1 MKGFISVFT
10 MAVILTVGLTAC
22 NSAKSPSTTKDEP
35 KDDGWISL
43 FDGKTLNGWHSFNSD
58 SVTGWIVS
66 DGCLTGLGEGSDL
79 SGDIVTNGQY
89 KDFEL
94 SLEWKIAKGGNSGIM
109 FHVVEDGKHK
119 TTYETGPEYQLIDDE
134 GYAGHLEEWQ
144 KTAANYAMHLPEN
157 KVLKPVGEFN
167 TTRIVVKGPHVE
179 HWLNGKKVLE
189 YEMWTDDWNKR
200 VQEGKWKDYPDYGK
214 AKTGHIALQDH
225 GSKIWFRNIKLKE
238 L

>member
-1 MKGFISVFT
+1 MVIISFT
-10 MAVILTVGLTAC
+10 VISSCKQGNPSSGTE
-22 NSAKSPSTTKDEP
+22 AKAPEDE
-35 KDDGWISL
+35 WVAL

-58 SVTGWIVS
+58 TVTGWVVS
-66 DGCLTGLGEGSDL
+66 DGALTGLGEGSDL
-79 SGDIVTNGQY
+79 TGDLLTDKKYRN
-89 KDFEL
+89 FEL

-134 GYAGHLEEWQ
+134 SSQGKIEEWQ

-157 KVLKPVGEFN
+157 KVLKPVGEYN
-167 TTRIVVKGPHVE
+167 TTRIVVNGPHVE

-189 YEMWTDDWNKR
+189 YEMWTDDWNER
-200 VQEGKWKDYPDYGK
+200 VANGKWKDYPDYGK
-214 AKTGHIALQDH
+214 AETGHIALQDH
-225 GSKIWFRNIKLKE
+225 GSKIWFKNIMIKE